1 MSSPP
6 REKEWA
12 GFTRSSL
19 EAGAAVLTATADL
32 LAEDLAL
39 IAREWVTCLKA
50 GGKILLFGNGG
61 SHGDA
66 QHLAGEL
73 VNRFRRNRPG
83 MAALALGTSVPI
95 LTAVANDSA
104 YEEVFAR
111 EVEAFGREGDVAVGL
126 STSGDSPNVVRA
138 LKMAENRDLLTQAFT
153 GKAGGPVARAARKVL
168 RIPSSDTPLIQ
179 QAHLALG
186 HVLCDLVESTV
197 FPPHG

>member
-6 REKEWA
+6 RDKQWA
-12 GFTRSSL
+12 GFARSSL
-19 EAGAAVLTATADL
+19 VAGAAVLTATSDV

-61 SHGDA
+61 SHADA

-83 MAALALGTSVPI
+83 MAALALGTSVPN
-95 LTAVANDSA
+95 LTSVANDA
-104 YEEVFAR
+104 AFEEVFAR
-111 EVEAFGREGDVAVGL
+111 EVEAFGLKGDVAVGL
-126 STSGDSPNVVRA
+126 STSGNSPNVVRA
-138 LKMAENRDLLTQAFT
+138 LKTAQNRDLLTQAFT
-153 GKAGGPVARAARKVL
+153 GEAGGPVARAARKVL
-168 RIPSSDTPLIQ
+168 RVPSSDTPLVQ
-179 QAHLALG
+179 QAHMALG
-186 HVLCDLVESTV
+186 HILCDLVESTV